1 MVYLRD
7 KAKKVKEMSAGI
19 VAFVL
24 VLEEEL
30 REQINRELLDEKN
43 REGVIGED
51 HQELLSGIR
60 RDSRRI
66 AEDIRVQAFDLAR
79 KMVIEGIQDDEK
91 PKSKKNI
98 DHPIKGLPDNGQGL

>member
-24 VLEEEL
+24 VLEEKL
-30 REQINRELLDEKN
+30 REQINQELLDEGN
-43 REGVIGED
+43 REGVIGEN

-60 RDSRRI
+60 RDARRI

-79 KMVIEGIQDDEK
+79 KMAIEGIQDDEK
-91 PKSKKNI
+91 SKSKK
-98 DHPIKGLPDNGQGL
+98 K

>member
-24 VLEEEL
+24 VLEEQL
-30 REQINRELLDEKN
+30 RDQINQELLDEEN
-43 REGVIGED
+43 QDGVIGED

-79 KMVIEGIQDDEK
+79 KMVIDGIQDDEK
-91 PKSKKNI
+91 PKKK
-98 DHPIKGLPDNGQGL
+98 